1 MKQKNNEK
9 SSLMT
14 KLLYSKKIAPY
25 LFILPFLVMFCVFFA
40 YPIADTLTMSFQ
52 KVISLNSARFVGFTN
67 YSRLNNQH
75 FFNALKTSTIYTLC
89 MVVIML
95 VFPITLATFL
105 NSRLLKFKNFFRS
118 VIFIPALVSTISAG
132 IAFRLIFGDTEI
144 GFVNSILIKLG
155 KSPIQWK
162 MGYATGIFIMV
173 VLASWREMGIN
184 MIYCLSALQSI
195 SAELYESA
203 RVDGANGF
211 QQFVYITIPQVRPII
226 IYVLTLT
233 IINGYRMFTEGYVY
247 WNETNPGD
255 NGLTIVRYIY
265 NQAFQK
271 NDMGLGSA
279 IGMVLLLIILVINLI
294 QLKGF
299 GMFEKEDR

>member
-1 MKQKNNEK
+1 MKTEK
-9 SSLMT
+9 KKSF
-14 KLLYSKKIAPY
+14 YDRFAYNKKIAPY
-25 LFILPFLVMFCVFFA
+25 LFVLPFIIAFLLFFA
-40 YPIADTLTMSFQ
+40 YPIIDTFTMSFE
-52 KVISLNSARFVGFTN
+52 KVVSFKISHFIGLKNYAR
-67 YSRLNNQH
+67 LDNQH
-75 FFNALKTSTIYTLC
+75 FFNALRTSTIYTCC

-95 VFPITLATFL
+95 IMPITLAVFL
-105 NSRLLKFKNFFRS
+105 NSRLLKLKNLFRS

-144 GFVNSILIKLG
+144 GFVNSIIVKLG
-155 KSPIQWK
+155 GTPVTWK
-162 MGYATGIFIMV
+162 MGYVSGIFIMV

-203 RVDGANGF
+203 DVDGASKF
-211 QQFVYITIPQVRPII
+211 QQFIHITIPQVKPII